1 MAANKI
7 LLYQVEIYDIL
18 KKYGQYLRK
27 QIRKKKY
34 KEIAIGVTTYDGIGI
49 RCVLPSH
56 AKVRELRSEVR
67 HKLNSPL
74 MVHLELFER
83 RLDDDEYLI
92 DCGCNPRTVNEIT
105 TVYLMPGE
113 REIEIPQNTPDD
125 NEEVPIL
132 LTSSPSV
139 LQQDNQV
146 PIQSPTRREMHRE
159 TTQSN
164 RNMPQRANEL
174 TLD

>member
-1 MAANKI
+1 
-7 LLYQVEIYDIL
+7 
-18 KKYGQYLRK
+18 
-27 QIRKKKY
+27 
-34 KEIAIGVTTYDGIGI
+34 
-49 RCVLPSH
+49 
-56 AKVRELRSEVR
+56 
-67 HKLNSPL
+67 
-74 MVHLELFER
+74 MVHLELFGR

-92 DCGCNPRTVNEIT
+92 DCGCNPRAVNEIT